1 MTISHEEKK
10 KEKEKKEEK
19 RFTEMM
25 NVCFKL
31 KTQKEG
37 KKGRECV
44 GKTSD
49 VIF

>member
-25 NVCFKL
+25 N
-31 KTQKEG
+31 
-37 KKGRECV
+37 
-44 GKTSD
+44 D
-49 VIF
+49 VSN